1 MKIIVRKCRDQIA
14 VVAVMVYSKLDDND
28 YYLNEY
34 SLWHTFS
41 WLPNLDLHL

>member
-28 YYLNEY
+28 KR
-34 SLWHTFS
+34 F
-41 WLPNLDLHL
+41 LHNSDDYN